1 MKLNANTVT
10 HDHKDRQTKDLYPG
24 KLGSTPPGKT
34 GSTPP
39 GKTGS
44 TPTGK
49 TGSTPTGKMTVPM
62 TNFLHKRSNSVCLH
76 IVYTVQ

>member
-24 KLGSTPPGKT
+24 KL
-34 GSTPP
+34 
-39 GKTGS
+39 GS

>member
-24 KLGSTPPGKT
+24 KL